1 MATAPGNSCIRPTLV
16 ADHRTE
22 PERTEATDLLALA
35 RQPWTMR
42 AQGQALL
49 VRPSSARDI
58 AGVAQMHHR
67 CSPRSLLDRYRS
79 GGRPP
84 AVAALD
90 WALRNPLS
98 FVAITSDGQVVAA
111 ASVARDPDHG
121 YTCARADLLVEDAW
135 QRHGIGGELMSHVAG
150 VAQAA
155 GFSELVAYPA
165 TAVLPAQRLMIEIGR
180 TRMVP
185 DASPHLH
192 TYLPESAA
200 LGLGAVRQRL
210 AG

>member
-1 MATAPGNSCIRPTLV
+1 MAIAARNSCTRPTLV
-16 ADHRTE
+16 AEQHTE
-22 PERTEATDLLALA
+22 PERPEATELLGLA
-35 RQPWTMR
+35 RQPWTM
-42 AQGQALL
+42 QSHGQPML
-49 VRPSSARDI
+49 VRPTSARDI

-67 CSPRSLLDRYRS
+67 CSPRSLLDRYRT

-90 WALRNPLS
+90 WSLRNPLS
-98 FVAITSDGQVVAA
+98 FVAIRPDGQVVATA
-111 ASVARDPDHG
+111 AITRDPDHG
-121 YTCARADLLVEDAW
+121 YTCARADLLVEDKW
-135 QRHGIGGELMSHVAG
+135 QRQGIGAELTSHLAG
-150 VAQAA
+150 VAHAA
-155 GFSELVAYPA
+155 GFTELIAYPA